1 MKIYFL
7 LHFLMFWLIIV
18 YLVCETHMTW
28 FVSDRE
34 NWRTLLVSMELASAK
49 PNSEWSVK
57 TVLRPMVLA
66 WNIASWAK
74 VEKACSKEDFTY
86 IILLKMKSFR
96 PYEVFKKISFF
107 DWHIKTEK
115 AWHLFHWRLSTLL
128 KPMIVYW
135 THGISHQ

>member
-1 MKIYFL
+1 M

-96 PYEVFKKISFF
+96 PYEVFKKNLIF
-107 DWHIKTEK
+107 WLTYKNREGM
-115 AWHLFHWRLSTLL
+115 HLFPWHLSTLL
-128 KPMIVYW
+128 KPIIVYW
-135 THGISHQ
+135 THGNSHQ